1 MKTLLLPIALLAI
14 LTGCGSPSAPPALSP
29 KQAPTAPK
37 ITQFYSSPGSIPKG
51 SSGSLCYGV
60 VNAKTVMLTPPVDEV
75 WPSPSKCVP
84 IHPDKE
90 TKYTLTATGADGQ
103 TEVRTVEVG
112 SFEVPPSPRLFDLW
126 VNAVQVGVG
135 EQVKICFKTENA
147 EDVEISA
154 GTLYRSAGC
163 LTDYPKSTTTY
174 KISAV
179 GRNGQR
185 DSGNIT
191 VKVR

>member
-1 MKTLLLPIALLAI
+1 MKPLFLPIALAAI
-14 LTGCGSPSAPPALSP
+14 LTGCGAAPTSPAPVP
-29 KQAPTAPK
+29 KQVSTAPK
-37 ITQFYSSPGSIPKG
+37 ITQFYSSPAAIPKG

-60 VNAKTVMLTPPVDEV
+60 EHATKVTLTPAVEEV
-75 WPSPSKCVP
+75 WPSPSRCVQ
-84 IHPDKE
+84 IRPDKE
-90 TKYTLTATGADGQ
+90 TKYTLTAISADGQ
-103 TEVRTVEVG
+103 TDVKTVEVG
-112 SFEVPPSPRLFDLW
+112 SFAVPPSPRLFDLW
-126 VNAVQVGVG
+126 VNAVQVGAG

-147 EDVEISA
+147 DEVEISA
-154 GTLYRSAGC
+154 GTLYKSAGC